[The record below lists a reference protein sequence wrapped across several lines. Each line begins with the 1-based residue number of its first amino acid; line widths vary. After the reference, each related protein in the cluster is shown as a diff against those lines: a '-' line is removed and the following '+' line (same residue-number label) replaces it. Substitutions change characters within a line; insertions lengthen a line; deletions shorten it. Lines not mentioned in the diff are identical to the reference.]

1 MDNFYKGCPAK
12 MEDGRFLTDYRTSTT
27 REQYIKTINGF
38 VRDDE
43 YRMFLQQNGEQI
55 LDKEWQHLKEA
66 NSCPTTCCVH
76 KYPTRM
82 THGTSYEELKMYN
95 AVKSGQIKKTDS
107 NYPHCTKMPDYRIS
121 HTNKTEY

>member
-1 MDNFYKGCPAK
+1 MDNFYNGCPAK
-12 MEDGRFLTDYRTSTT
+12 MEDGRFLTDYRTSNA

-55 LDKEWQHLKEA
+55 LDREWDHLKTT

-76 KYPTRM
+76 KYPTRT

-95 AVKSGQIKKTDS
+95 AIKSGKIKKTDA
-107 NYPHCTKMPDYRIS
+107 NYPHCPKLPDYRIS
-121 HTNKTEY
+121 HTNKTQY